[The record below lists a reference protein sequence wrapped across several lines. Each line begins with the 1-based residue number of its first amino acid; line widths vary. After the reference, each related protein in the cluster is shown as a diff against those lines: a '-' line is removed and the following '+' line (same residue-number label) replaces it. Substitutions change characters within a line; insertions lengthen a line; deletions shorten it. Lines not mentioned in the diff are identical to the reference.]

1 MKSFTNCCVLYA
13 VVINESRTFR
23 SAAGR
28 RQGGREKIVICQCWN
43 ESRKPAICVRE
54 TDRERGGWV
63 GMDTC

>member
-1 MKSFTNCCVLYA
+1 M
-13 VVINESRTFR
+13 R
-23 SAAGR
+23 AGLSEAQQEGDR
-28 RQGGREKIVICQCWN
+28 EGEREKIVICQCWN